1 MDITKKAM
9 MGAFNLRKIVSW
21 IVGIIILV
29 LGLIYILNK
38 FNVISFS
45 IPTFP
50 QMVLWVLTIIGGIF
64 LIFDAITEGSN
75 FSSIS
80 KMLMIISFVIAILII
95 ALSLIPLLN
104 NLTIISFQL
113 PEIAQLIESIIYVL
127 AGFFLIIGGMF
138 GY

>member
-113 PEIAQLIESIIYVL
+113 PEIAQLIKSIIYVL